1 MFLIIFALIN
11 LCYAYNLNNPKPDYK
26 NYKNYKTPSW
36 VYKNVYNHNKKY
48 NKVTKKFLNKTISIE
63 DEYALIK
70 FYKLPFGL
78 LQPINGR

>member
-1 MFLIIFALIN
+1 MNLLIIFAFIN
-11 LCYAYNLNNPKPDYK
+11 LCYAYNLNNPKPD
-26 NYKNYKTPSW
+26 YKNYKTPSW

-78 LQPINGR
+78 LQPINDR